1 MAPSFTPLHLWSHSV
16 KPGDLV
22 RQAPNIFADR
32 GIGGKKML
40 LIKIDQTS
48 KPAIFTTIVEGEER
62 EWYREELE
70 LWRETR

>member
-1 MAPSFTPLHLWSHSV
+1 M

-40 LIKIDQTS
+40 LVQINEEVN
-48 KPAIFTTIVEGEER
+48 PAIYTTILDGEER

-70 LWRETR
+70 VWREAR

>member
-1 MAPSFTPLHLWSHSV
+1 M

-40 LIKIDQTS
+40 LVKVNETS
-48 KPAIFTTIVEGEER
+48 NPAIYTTILDGKER

-70 LWRETR
+70 VWREAR

>member
-1 MAPSFTPLHLWSHSV
+1 M

-32 GIGGKKML
+32 SIGGKKML
-40 LIKIDQTS
+40 LVQVNEEV
-48 KPAIFTTIVEGEER
+48 KPAIYTTILDGEER

-70 LWRETR
+70 VWREAR

>member
-1 MAPSFTPLHLWSHSV
+1 M

-32 GIGGKKML
+32 GIGGMKML
-40 LIKIDQTS
+40 LIRVDEAT
-48 KPAIFTTIVEGEER
+48 KPAIYTTIVDGKER

-70 LWRETR
+70 VWREAR

>member
-1 MAPSFTPLHLWSHSV
+1 M

-40 LIKIDQTS
+40 LLRIEETS
-48 KPAIFTTIVEGEER
+48 NPAIYTTLLDGEER

-70 LWRETR
+70 VWRETR

>member
-1 MAPSFTPLHLWSHSV
+1 M

-32 GIGGKKML
+32 DIGGKKML
-40 LIKIDQTS
+40 LIRIEETS
-48 KPAIFTTIVEGEER
+48 NPAIYTTLLDGEER

-70 LWRETR
+70 VWRETR